1 MAHRSSDKFSVAVS
15 GSGTLLAMFMTEGS
29 NRYYCATWYD
39 YSDYTT
45 AAIKQEIA
53 LDHSKFAA
61 PRYHRVHSA
70 KPVPV
75 DVTVSFKTA
84 GDLQMVT
91 VSGGTYRRTLSF
103 PTDFSKVGELELT
116 AMINQILQAVAA
128 AP

>member
-1 MAHRSSDKFSVAVS
+1 
-15 GSGTLLAMFMTEGS
+15 MFMTEGS
-29 NRYYCATWYD
+29 KRYYCATWYD

-53 LDHSKFAA
+53 LDHSKFTA
-61 PRYHRVHSA
+61 PRYHRVHLAKRVSA
-70 KPVPV
+70 

-84 GDLQMVT
+84 GDLEMVT

-103 PTDFSKVGELELT
+103 PTDFSNVDESHLM
-116 AMINQILQAVAA
+116 AMIDQILHAVGA